1 MHSMMDLS
9 GKQGVVVGI
18 ANEHSL
24 AYACAKLFND
34 SGAKVIATYAN
45 ESAAR
50 FVLPLQ
56 STLEGVSLVC
66 CDLSDESSISRL
78 LAIAESHLGPI
89 DFIVHS
95 IAFAPMADLHGRLI
109 DCSQAGFQEAIEV
122 SCFSLVRLVSKFEN
136 ILNAQASVVTMSY
149 LGSQRA
155 IQNYNVMGPIK
166 SALDSSVRYLAM
178 ELGDKGCRVNAI
190 SAGPIKT
197 RAASGL
203 KNFEQLIEKSHA
215 GSPLQRD
222 LSSEDVAKTA
232 MYLVSDLSQA
242 VTGSTIYV
250 DNGYHVMG

>member
-1 MHSMMDLS
+1 M
-9 GKQGVVVGI
+9 
-18 ANEHSL
+18 
-24 AYACAKLFND
+24 
-34 SGAKVIATYAN
+34 
-45 ESAAR
+45 
-50 FVLPLQ
+50 
-56 STLEGVSLVC
+56 
-66 CDLSDESSISRL
+66 
-78 LAIAESHLGPI
+78 
-89 DFIVHS
+89 
-95 IAFAPMADLHGRLI
+95 
-109 DCSQAGFQEAIEV
+109 

-178 ELGDKGCRVNAI
+178 ELGGIGGRVSAI